1 MHVKHSASAAHVTQL
16 APIPVGYVHA
26 FVQLHV
32 RRAWQAGVLNHPKGL
47 DVLGLFDVDLLL
59 ALVGLV

>member
-1 MHVKHSASAAHVTQL
+1 MGHPTPSAHVTPL

-26 FVQLHV
+26 LVQLYV
-32 RRAWQAGVLNHPKGL
+32 RRARQAGILSHPKVL
-47 DVLGLFDVDLLL
+47 DVLGLFDGDLLL